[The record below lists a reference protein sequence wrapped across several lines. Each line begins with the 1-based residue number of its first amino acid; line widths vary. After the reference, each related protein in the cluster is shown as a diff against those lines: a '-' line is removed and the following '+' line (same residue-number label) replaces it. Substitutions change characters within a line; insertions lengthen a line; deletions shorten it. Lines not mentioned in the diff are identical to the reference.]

1 MKNIQT
7 ILAAY
12 ARDLRIV
19 GSLTSKVA
27 HMDIDD
33 PEWDV
38 RYQSL
43 KLIEGEVKRHELKLI
58 EMGLLAAEDA
68 QHNRFHTGV

>member
-12 ARDLRIV
+12 ARSLHIV

-27 HMDIDD
+27 HLDIND
-33 PEWDV
+33 PEWDI

-43 KLIEGEVKRHELKLI
+43 RLIESEVKRHELKLI

-68 QHNRFHTGV
+68 QHKNYHTGV